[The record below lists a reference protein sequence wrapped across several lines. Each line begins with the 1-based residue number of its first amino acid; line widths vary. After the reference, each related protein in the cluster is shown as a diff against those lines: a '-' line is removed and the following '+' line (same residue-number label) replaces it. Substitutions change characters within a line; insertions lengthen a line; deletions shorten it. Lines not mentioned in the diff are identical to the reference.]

1 MQSLQDS
8 IALVTGG
15 ARGIGRAIALRYAQE
30 GAAVF
35 IADVDLAGAQA
46 VARQIQ
52 AAGGSADACL
62 TDIGQPEESA
72 AMVAGAVTR
81 FGRLDVMVNNAGV
94 IRVRRLLE
102 LTPEDWDYN
111 NNVNARGLFFALQAG
126 ARQMQAQS
134 PRQSPRGSGLR
145 GKIIN
150 IASIGGR
157 IGRPMFAAYA
167 ASKAA
172 AISITQSAAAAL
184 APEITVNAICPGIV
198 DTEMWRTIDREWTA
212 IDGRAPGAA
221 WADRI
226 RGIPMGRPETPED
239 LTGMAV
245 FLAGP
250 GSDYITGQSF
260 NVEGGLVMS

>member
-1 MQSLQDS
+1 MENLKGSV
-8 IALVTGG
+8 ALVTGG
-15 ARGIGRAIALRYAQE
+15 ARGIGRAIALRYGQA
-30 GAAVF
+30 GADVM
-35 IADVDLAGAQA
+35 IADIDLEGAQA
-46 VARQIQ
+46 VAGEIR

-62 TDIGQPEESA
+62 TDIGRPEESA
-72 AMVAGAVTR
+72 AMVTGCVDR

-94 IRVRRLLE
+94 IRVGRLLE
-102 LTPEDWDYN
+102 LTPGDWDYN

-126 ARQMQAQS
+126 ARQLQS
-134 PRQSPRGSGLR
+134 QPPRGSGLR

-172 AISITQSAAAAL
+172 AISITQSSAAAL
-184 APEITVNAICPGIV
+184 APEITVNAICPGVV

-212 IDGRAPGAA
+212 IDGRSPGAA

-226 RGIPMGRPETPED
+226 RGIPMGRPQTPED

>member
-1 MQSLQDS
+1 MESLKGS

-15 ARGIGRAIALRYAQE
+15 ARGIGKAIALRYARE

-35 IADVDLAGAQA
+35 IADIDLAGAQA
-46 VARQIQ
+46 AAAEIR
-52 AAGGSADACL
+52 AAGGNADACHV
-62 TDIGQPEESA
+62 DIGEPHQSA
-72 AMVAGAVTR
+72 AMVALAVDR
-81 FGRLDVMVNNAGV
+81 FGRIDVMVNNAGV
-94 IRVRRLLE
+94 IRVSRLLD

-111 NNVNARGLFFALQAG
+111 NDVNARGLFFALQAG
-126 ARQMQAQS
+126 ARQMQAQ
-134 PRQSPRGSGLR
+134 PPRGAGPR

-150 IASIGGR
+150 IASIAGR

-172 AISITQSAAAAL
+172 AISITQSAASAL
-184 APEITVNAICPGIV
+184 APDITVNAICPGVV
-198 DTEMWRTIDREWTA
+198 DTEMWRKIDREWTA
-212 IDGRAPGAA
+212 ADGRPTGSA

-239 LTGMAV
+239 VAGMAV

-250 GSDYITGQSF
+250 DSDYITGQSY
-260 NVEGGLVMS
+260 NVEGGLVMT

>member
-1 MQSLQDS
+1 MDSLKGS
-8 IALVTGG
+8 VALVTGG

-30 GAAVF
+30 GASVF
-35 IADVDLAGAQA
+35 VADVDLAGAKA
-46 VARQIQ
+46 VAEAIRS
-52 AAGGSADACL
+52 AGGSADACL
-62 TDIGQPEESA
+62 TDIGKPEESA
-72 AMVAGAVTR
+72 AMVARAVAR
-81 FGRLDVMVNNAGV
+81 FGRLDVLVNNAGV
-94 IRVRRLLE
+94 IRVKRLLE

-111 NNVNARGLFFALQAG
+111 NDVNARGLFFALQAG
-126 ARQMQAQS
+126 ARQMKAQA
-134 PRQSPRGSGLR
+134 PKGAGLR

-184 APEITVNAICPGIV
+184 APEVTVNAICPGVV

-212 IDGRAPGAA
+212 IDGRATGAA

-226 RGIPMGRPETPED
+226 KGIPMGRPEVPED